1 MARVAQMKRQ
11 LSVLVTDE
19 MKAFLIG
26 SAVVEN
32 ASEADVTRALLDR
45 AIDQATAD
53 LSGHVVEQ
61 RIEVGM
67 RELARLDAERAARQA
82 AEAGAR

>member
-67 RELARLDAERAARQA
+67 RELARLDAERAARLA
-82 AEAGAR
+82 AEAEGR

>member
-32 ASEADVTRALLDR
+32 ASEADVTRALLDL

-53 LSGHVVEQ
+53 LSGHAVER

-82 AEAGAR
+82 AEAGRR